1 LIDEAGVKALD
12 EEVIQEVEDAYQF
25 AEEAPDP
32 EPEELYR
39 DVYAERRDGA
49 GAAGQGD

>member
-1 LIDEAGVKALD
+1 VVA
-12 EEVIQEVEDAYQF
+12 EVEDAYKF

-39 DVYAERRDGA
+39 DVYVDS
-49 GAAGQGD
+49 